1 MDIDTS
7 SVNIERS
14 YNEMKTLQE
23 IDRSRRNAII
33 KQCDDVLF
41 RLDGLIEMV
50 HSHLPNKNPSR
61 Q

>member
-7 SVNIERS
+7 SGNIKRS
-14 YNEMKTLQE
+14 YKEMKTLQE

-33 KQCDDVLF
+33 KQSEDVLF

-50 HSHLPNKNPSR
+50 HSHLPNKNPSHR
-61 Q
+61 